1 MKRTKD
7 LVIEIME
14 ESTMED
20 LNVASERYAHNNFNM
35 HDTNNYQ
42 ALKQGYKAGARD
54 MTDKLYSEKE
64 VYDILEKA
72 IEDYYCYDL
81 DWEYDCNYD
90 NLKKWFNQHKK
101 K

>member
-1 MKRTKD
+1 MKKTKELLMD
-7 LVIEIME
+7 IME
-14 ESTMED
+14 E
-20 LNVASERYAHNNFNM
+20 AKRYAHNNFEM
-35 HDTNNYQ
+35 HETNHYK
-42 ALKQGYKAGARD
+42 ALKQGYEAGAKEIA
-54 MTDKLYSEKE
+54 DKLYNERE

-72 IEDYYCYDL
+72 IEDYYCYNL